1 MNAQNLPNV
10 DGNVG
15 IQIHEIEKKPLYL
28 DTLMLYLFHVNRFK
42 FYNLAILCMYI
53 MYSVHNL
60 HALTLS
66 HSCHHPQNAPITSM
80 SFLVGF

>member
-15 IQIHEIEKKPLYL
+15 IQIHEIEKKPIFRY
-28 DTLMLYLFHVNRFK
+28 TNAISFHVNRFK

-66 HSCHHPQNAPITSM
+66 HSCHHQQNAPTTSM
-80 SFLVGF
+80 SFLVVF